1 MVGRIAWGNIIEAE
15 MIQDES
21 PQNNA
26 ERIGDYVWEMMNSD
40 LPELSPFRDFIDL
53 DIINWL
59 ELAEHYLKKKF

>member
-1 MVGRIAWGNIIEAE
+1 